1 MTGRVVK
8 RVSLP
13 LFFVCRTLFAAAQP
27 DEPEALADSIS
38 RWREANR
45 ADSLADNLSAW
56 WTDASGGRVV
66 VRLLRADAAAGRAFR
81 SRVHDSPRIRIEGF
95 DPDREPFPPA
105 PAGDISGDTLA
116 TMCADR
122 YFYPSGTD
130 SVRITLRNRSAETL
144 FFGGEYAVCRFENGR
159 WVELPVGGCFRDIL
173 YGFGPQGSHVFGVW
187 LAARVFPAEYGV
199 YRIYKRVRLEN
210 PRRDYLLT
218 AEFAVTPF
226 VPFTRFTEQEPCR
239 Y

>member
-1 MTGRVVK
+1 MKLVFI
-8 RVSLP
+8 L
-13 LFFVCRTLFAAAQP
+13 LFACCVRFTAAAQP
-27 DEPEALADSIS
+27 DESRALADSIG
-38 RWREANR
+38 RWLEANR
-45 ADSLADNLSAW
+45 SNSLADNLSAW
-56 WTDASGGRVV
+56 WTDASDGRVA
-66 VRLLRADAAAGRAFR
+66 VRLLRADAAVRRAFR
-81 SRVHDSPRIRIEGF
+81 SRVHDSPRIRFEGF

-116 TMCADR
+116 TMRADR

-130 SVRITLRNRSAETL
+130 SVRISLRNRSAETL
-144 FFGGEYAVCRFENGR
+144 LFGGEYAVCRFESGR
-159 WVELPVGGCFRDIL
+159 WVELPVGGSVRDIL
-173 YGFGPQGSHVFGVW
+173 WGLDPQGTHAFVAR
-187 LAARVFPAEYGV
+187 LAARVFPTEYGV

-226 VPFTRFTEQEPCR
+226 VPFTRFTEKEPCR